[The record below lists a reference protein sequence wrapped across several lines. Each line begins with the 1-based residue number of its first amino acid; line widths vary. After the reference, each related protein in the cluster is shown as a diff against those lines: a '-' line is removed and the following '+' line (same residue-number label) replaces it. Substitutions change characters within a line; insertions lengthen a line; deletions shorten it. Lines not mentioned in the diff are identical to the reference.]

1 MARTDAAGAAKR
13 VLSPTRPTLAAALC
27 CHPPGHACQAPAPVF
42 PVRTAPNRMNRPAA
56 SSPRARHGGAGSVR
70 IIGGRLRGSKLRV
83 PEVAGLRPTP
93 DRVRETLFNWLGQDL
108 QGLRCLDLYAGSGAL
123 GLEAA
128 SRGAARVDMVERN
141 PLLARALLDACRR
154 LQADAVQVHEADAL
168 QFASTRAPASY
179 DVVFVDPPFA
189 QAGAHEQALAQA
201 ARVLAPHGRVYLE
214 AADAASLRRWVEP
227 GWEVLRSARAGQVH
241 YALLR
246 RDAGAG

>member
-1 MARTDAAGAAKR
+1 
-13 VLSPTRPTLAAALC
+13 
-27 CHPPGHACQAPAPVF
+27 
-42 PVRTAPNRMNRPAA
+42 MNRPAA
-56 SSPRARHGGAGSVR
+56 PSPRARHGGAGSVR
-70 IIGGRLRGSKLRV
+70 IIGGRFRGSKLRV
-83 PEVAGLRPTP
+83 PEVSGLRPTP

-108 QGLRCLDLYAGSGAL
+108 HGLRCLDLYAGSGAL

-141 PLLARALLDACRR
+141 PLLARALLEAGRR

-168 QFASTRAPASY
+168 QFAAARAPGSY

-214 AADAASLRRWVEP
+214 APDPASLQRWVEP

>member
-1 MARTDAAGAAKR
+1 MKATP
-13 VLSPTRPTLAAALC
+13 SPPR
-27 CHPPGHACQAPAPVF
+27 H
-42 PVRTAPNRMNRPAA
+42 
-56 SSPRARHGGAGSVR
+56 PRAGPGSVR

-83 PEVAGLRPTP
+83 PDLPGLRPTP

-128 SRGAARVDMVERN
+128 SRGASRVDMVERH
-141 PLLARALLDACRR
+141 PALARALGEAAQRLGAQAVRVHAGDAEAFAAA
-154 LQADAVQVHEADAL
+154 QA
-168 QFASTRAPASY
+168 PGSY

-189 QAGAHEQALAQA
+189 QAGAHERALAQA
-201 ARVLAPHGRVYLE
+201 ARLLAGQGRVYLE
-214 AADAASLRRWVEP
+214 APDAASLGRWAAA

-246 RDAGAG
+246 RDAGAAPTLDLGLDSNPRPGTGPRAAT

>member
-1 MARTDAAGAAKR
+1 
-13 VLSPTRPTLAAALC
+13 
-27 CHPPGHACQAPAPVF
+27 
-42 PVRTAPNRMNRPAA
+42 MNRPAA
-56 SSPRARHGGAGSVR
+56 PSPRARHGGAGSVR
-70 IIGGRLRGSKLRV
+70 IIGGRFRGSKLRV
-83 PEVAGLRPTP
+83 PEVSGLRPTP

-108 QGLRCLDLYAGSGAL
+108 HGLRCLDLYAGSGAL

-141 PLLARALLDACRR
+141 PLLARALLEAGRR

-168 QFASTRAPASY
+168 QFAAARAPGRY

-214 AADAASLRRWVEP
+214 APDPASLQRWVEP

>member
-1 MARTDAAGAAKR
+1 MNTQ
-13 VLSPTRPTLAAALC
+13 S
-27 CHPPGHACQAPAPVF
+27 PGHRAPSPS
-42 PVRTAPNRMNRPAA
+42 VR
-56 SSPRARHGGAGSVR
+56 PRRAHSGEVR
-70 IIGGRLRGSKLRV
+70 IIGGLWKRSKLAV
-83 PEVAGLRPTP
+83 PDLPGLRPTP
-93 DRVRETLFNWLGQDL
+93 DRVRETVFNWLGQTL
-108 QGLRCLDLYAGSGAL
+108 AGLRVLDLYAGSGAL

-141 PLLARALLDACRR
+141 PLLARALLEAGRR

-168 QFASTRAPASY
+168 QFAAARAPGSY

-214 AADAASLRRWVEP
+214 APDPASLQRWVEP